1 MRYINPRFTY
11 LLTYLLKEADKRNV
25 YTLWQSVAS
34 SELPVRCE
42 MFGYDSLLGSHY
54 DNYYIDYVHVGA
66 HKSLDDAIFTTPASE
81 YNFNV
86 HGNQF
91 LLVLATQLSSGDL
104 GQMALA

>member
-1 MRYINPRFTY
+1 
-11 LLTYLLKEADKRNV
+11 
-25 YTLWQSVAS
+25 
-34 SELPVRCE
+34 

-81 YNFNV
+81 YNFTRPAAV

-91 LLVLATQLSSGDL
+91 LLVFLTQLSSSDL
-104 GQMALA
+104 STGKSSKVT